1 MAPHASQAHRF
12 VGGPHWKVPCHMFSA
27 PALEAAEGEA
37 PPSLLDTGLGWRV
50 QCLDRCQCPEWSWT
64 QAGST
69 WTQFLSLSPGKGES
83 RMSSRAQAQRR
94 SGHCPLCTGQA
105 RVARAE
111 GNSQH
116 KEECA
121 VAWKGGDHS
130 KGMCCATARARG
142 EHERK
147 QQAGKINSI
156 SPRATVLWS
165 QFFSL
170 LPLK

>member
-1 MAPHASQAHRF
+1 
-12 VGGPHWKVPCHMFSA
+12 MFSA

-69 WTQFLSLSPGKGES
+69 WTQFLSLSSGKGES
-83 RMSSRAQAQRR
+83 RMSSRAQAQGR
-94 SGHCPLCTGQA
+94 SGHYPLCTGQA

-116 KEECA
+116 RRNVLLHGREEITAKECA
-121 VAWKGGDHS
+121 VPRPGLGGS
-130 KGMCCATARARG
+130 TR
-142 EHERK
+142 E
-147 QQAGKINSI
+147 I
-156 SPRATVLWS
+156 SR
-165 QFFSL
+165 QE
-170 LPLK
+170 K